1 MRQTSRHKR
10 VVPSLDQ
17 HGLITRRGRKLLEA
31 FEHFAD
37 RNNHSLED
45 GLYLISQGLDNGQA
59 ALQSRNDV
67 APREQLA

>member
-17 HGLITRRGRKLLEA
+17 HGLITRRGRKLLEP

-67 APREQLA
+67 VPREQLA